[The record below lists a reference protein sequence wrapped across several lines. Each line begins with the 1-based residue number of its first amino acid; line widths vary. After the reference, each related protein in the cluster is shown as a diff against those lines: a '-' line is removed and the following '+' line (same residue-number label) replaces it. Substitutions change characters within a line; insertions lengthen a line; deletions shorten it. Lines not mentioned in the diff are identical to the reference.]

1 MRSSLPDLNRF
12 LVCSHYAIY
21 YRRARKFEWS
31 QETRTDYVVLFL
43 LNGNIRYEIAGGSA
57 SLAESQSIVI
67 GPLTAAGA
75 NGQGTETILLTL
87 SPGFV
92 VDHAVRMGL
101 AGPATNVVF
110 MPGLIDADDR
120 LEQLGQSLAQELKR
134 DEPGREIVLGALI
147 EQIAVQLLREHAAAR
162 RSNEIELSRAGLIDR
177 RIRRSVEL
185 MHAQLEHD
193 LPLKEIAAASYLS
206 PFHFSRLFKK
216 LTGTTPHAYL
226 AGIRAARAQLLLA
239 EDGLSITQISSRVGY
254 ASPSHFTKAFRQA
267 TGLTPRAFRQALIAS
282 RPNLAATN
290 SAIYRQ

>member
-1 MRSSLPDLNRF
+1 MPDLNRF
-12 LVCSHYAIY
+12 LVCPHYAAY
-21 YRRARKFEWS
+21 YRRARKFEWAR
-31 QETRTDYVVLFL
+31 ETKAEYVVLFL
-43 LNGNIRYEIAGGSA
+43 LNGSVRYQNADGST
-57 SLAESQSIVI
+57 LVAEGNSIVI
-67 GPLTAAGA
+67 GPSSAATTGLE
-75 NGQGTETILLTL
+75 TETILLTL

-101 AGPATNVVF
+101 AGPTANVVF
-110 MPGLIDADDR
+110 KAGPIEADDR
-120 LEQLGQSLAQELKR
+120 LEQLGQSMAGELKR
-134 DEPGREIVLGALI
+134 DEPGREIVLGALV
-147 EQIAVQLLREHAAAR
+147 EQVAVQLLRQHAAAR
-162 RSNEIELSRAGLIDR
+162 RSDEIELSRAGLIDR

-193 LPLKEIAAASYLS
+193 LTLKEIAAASYLS

-254 ASPSHFTKAFRQA
+254 SSPSHFTKAFRQA
-267 TGLTPRAFRQALIAS
+267 TGLTPRAFREALIS
-282 RPNLAATN
+282 STPNATEEN